1 MVYCGHKFSIED
13 FLRAREAKDGQLEAY
28 NVSENVASNGSD
40 EKAESPSINSPV
52 TVSPLS
58 QRRGARLQRKASR
71 AQGETVEK
79 ADSSEDEL
87 DFNEIEFGIL
97 QGDSAEVHIDETQ
110 RIEADELRFSRVSST
125 ESVTTKKEM
134 KKRKKKKRGPH
145 PGEDFERVASAD
157 SQVSKA
163 SSSRSLKGAALRVS
177 AALAFQ
183 RRPSFERKSSGGPE
197 NAPRE
202 LTGHMKI
209 AALEK
214 DMIVEKIE
222 AADASIQLSYDDE
235 SLQKTYELD
244 LDGADEVEDVVQVLK
259 DFAKSEQSSKYIT
272 LLLGRTGFGSKLQ
285 MVKPHIQLMS
295 TITSLALNTSVSHSA
310 YLNSLAEQQS
320 AGFDISMVFESLLAP
335 PPMTCLTELNLSNN
349 FLRAEGTAQLKPIL
363 LYNSLLTA
371 LDLSSNDIFCKGLP
385 PVVQALSTVC
395 THLRALSLT
404 ANWIACD
411 GVAALAPVFEANTDL
426 QALDLSQNGIAADGC
441 LHLSNC
447 LQTDSMSKLVELRI
461 DQNRIDEQA
470 QKYLFPAFTTSSS
483 LGSLSGMEGGT
494 LGTFYEYI
502 IGKIAAVQLHIPTPS
517 SDFVRALDLSNAS
530 LNTFPIV
537 LLELKSLETLDISNN
552 FLHQLPYIELCALSK
567 LKKLECRGNVSL
579 MYPSADVLEEGGVKV
594 MTYLREALKGGCFN
608 ISVLLIPV
616 GEVESGKTCLIR
628 ALEAED
634 QKCPATSYCPT
645 VAPDLSIWTP
655 EGQTDVLD
663 IRVVDTSGNSVY
675 SVTHE
680 FFTAQSSLFLFVW
693 RLEQLR
699 NRDEDEVKS
708 ALDKMVYR
716 WLSKLHFS
724 TPGATVLAVATHV
737 DAVESHDVRDQD
749 EWVQKCIKRH
759 VHNLGQMH
767 PANKLLY
774 ILNDARSMH
783 VGSLKGFGIRGLS
796 SMIVSESKRLWLW
809 GHPLSEQFRALA
821 GDLHTEKSRSHAVEL
836 SWKEFKVM
844 AINAGFE
851 CDETLRKVLVL
862 LHDLYY
868 IRYWGDLDKAWHATD
883 AELEGDGLLNTVY
896 IDVEWCA
903 GVFRGLIRH
912 ERDALHKYF
921 GGRIKGHA
929 GKKDKGLFNLSK
941 RILVEGILHQG
952 LMPYMWP
959 EEYKSRDYWM
969 LIRAGALGKIEQ
981 NLWPEAQGNIANSAE
996 DYKQIEN
1003 LLVRFGVMTRVSV
1016 DEFFVPYM
1024 KANSHRRTIDGRAV
1038 AYNDCPYLH
1047 KFAYKGTPEH
1057 FFWRLSVSL
1066 TATFKDNQ
1074 IGLNFSA
1081 HYNRGTKVFLSFS
1094 EGHEHVLT
1102 VRSTHRREV
1111 ELIKH
1116 NISVLEAKY
1125 PGLRRVKR
1133 ANMDKDQIVS
1143 LELDQ
1148 AVQVFISH
1156 SSDGNGYVESEDIR
1170 CARLCLYLSHSHLRA
1185 EKEVRF
1191 FAPTLI
1197 IPCPHRTSQNC
1208 SLNFLVL
1215 MATFIV
1221 CN

>member
-1 MVYCGHKFSIED
+1 MELLFAPGHGVNPPDDARVVVSERRPFTGAAVTDQGGVVFCGHQFSIED
-13 FLRAREAKDGQLEAY
+13 FMRAREAREGQLEAY
-28 NVSENVASNGSD
+28 KVSENFLANEGQEHKATSD
-40 EKAESPSINSPV
+40 SPNLNSPV
-52 TVSPLS
+52 GVSPLS
-58 QRRGARLQRKASR
+58 QRRGARLQRRASR
-71 AQGETVEK
+71 AQGEIVEK
-79 ADSSEDEL
+79 ADSSEDEM
-87 DFNEIEFGIL
+87 DFSQIEFGIL

-110 RIEADELRFSRVSST
+110 TIEADELMFSRVSST
-125 ESVTTKKEM
+125 ESVTKKEM
-134 KKRKKKKRGPH
+134 KKRKKKKRGH
-145 PGEDFERVASAD
+145 HAGEEFERVASAD
-157 SQVSKA
+157 SQASKA
-163 SSSRSLKGAALRVS
+163 SSTRSLKGAALRVS

-183 RRPSFERKSSGGPE
+183 RRPSFERKSSGVMEG
-197 NAPRE
+197 APRE
-202 LTGHMKI
+202 LTGNMKI

-222 AADASIQLSYDDE
+222 AADSSIQLSYDDE
-235 SLQKTYELD
+235 NLQKTYELD

-272 LLLGRTGFGSKLQ
+272 LLLGRTGFGPKLQ
-285 MVKPHIQLMS
+285 MVQPQIQMMS
-295 TITSLALNTSVSHSA
+295 SITSLGLNTAVSHTA

-320 AGFDISMVFESLLAP
+320 AGFDISRVFESLLAP
-335 PPMTCLTELNLSNN
+335 PPMTCLTELNLSQN
-349 FLRAEGTAQLKPIL
+349 FLRAEGAHSLKPIL

-385 PVVQALSTVC
+385 PVVEALSTVC

-411 GVAALAPVFEANTDL
+411 GVASLAPVFEANKDL
-426 QALDLSQNGIAADGC
+426 LALDLSQNGIAADGC
-441 LHLSNC
+441 LHLSKS

-461 DQNRIDEQA
+461 EKNRIDEQA
-470 QKYLFPAFTTSSS
+470 QKYFFPAFTTSSS
-483 LGSLSGMEGGT
+483 LGSLSGVEGGS

-502 IGKIAAVQLHIPTPS
+502 AGKIAAVQQHIPMPS
-517 SDFVRALDLSNAS
+517 SDFVKVLDLSNAS
-530 LNTFPIV
+530 LHMFPMV
-537 LLELKSLETLDISNN
+537 LLELKSLEVLDVSNN
-552 FLHQLPYIELCALSK
+552 YLQQLPYIELCALPK
-567 LKKLECRGNVSL
+567 LTNLECRGNVSL
-579 MYPSADVLEEGGVKV
+579 MYPRADILEEGGVKV
-594 MTYLREALKGGCFN
+594 MTYLREALKEGCFN
-608 ISVLLIPV
+608 IAVLLIPV

-628 ALEAED
+628 ALEAKD
-634 QKCPATSYCPT
+634 QKCPATPYHPT

-655 EGQTDVLD
+655 EGQEDVLD

-693 RLEQLR
+693 RLEQPR
-699 NRDEDEVKS
+699 NRDEDELKS
-708 ALDKMVYR
+708 ALDRMVYR

-737 DAVESHDVRDQD
+737 DTVESHDVRDQD
-749 EWVQKCIKRH
+749 QWVQKCIKRH

-767 PANKLLY
+767 PANKLLD
-774 ILNDARSMH
+774 ILNDAKSMH
-783 VGSLKGFGIRGLS
+783 VGSIKGFGIQGLS
-796 SMIVSESKRLWLW
+796 SRIVTECKRLWLW

-821 GDLHTEKSRSHAVEL
+821 GDLHTEKARSHAVEL
-836 SWKEFKVM
+836 SWKEFKAI

-851 CDETLRKVLVL
+851 NGEKLKKVLLL

-883 AELEGDGLLNTVY
+883 AELEADGLLNTVY

-929 GKKDKGLFNLSK
+929 GKKDKSLFNLSK

-952 LMPYMWP
+952 LMPFMWP
-959 EEYKSRDYWM
+959 EEYKSKDYWM
-969 LIRAGALGKIEQ
+969 LVRSGAVGKTEQ
-981 NLWPEAQGNIANSAE
+981 DLWSEEQGNIANSAE

-1003 LLVRFGVMTRVSV
+1003 LFVRFGVMTRVSV

-1066 TATFKDNQ
+1066 TAAFKDNQ

-1094 EGHEHVLT
+1094 EGEEHVLT

-1111 ELIKH
+1111 ELIKQ
-1116 NISVLEAKY
+1116 NITVLEAKY
-1125 PGLRRVKR
+1125 DPHEGPIPRL
-1133 ANMDKDQIVS
+1133 QS
-1143 LELDQ
+1143 
-1148 AVQVFISH
+1148 
-1156 SSDGNGYVESEDIR
+1156 IR
-1170 CARLCLYLSHSHLRA
+1170 
-1185 EKEVRF
+1185 
-1191 FAPTLI
+1191 
-1197 IPCPHRTSQNC
+1197 
-1208 SLNFLVL
+1208 
-1215 MATFIV
+1215 
-1221 CN
+1221 